1 MHHNN
6 VTIRQVEF
14 NREQAAIELIR
25 RKVFIEEQDVPE
37 DLEWDGLDADAVQLL
52 ATDSEDKPVATAR
65 MLSNGHIGRMAV
77 LPAWRG
83 QGIGY
88 ALLTTLLA
96 IARKRQIPGVYLNA
110 QLSAIGFY
118 AKAGFRTEGD
128 TFQDAGIP
136 HKRMFLQLD
145 RID

>member
-1 MHHNN
+1 MPHNN

-14 NREQAAIELIR
+14 NREQAAIESIR

-37 DLEWDGLDADAVQLL
+37 ELEWDGLDTDAVQLL
-52 ATDSEDKPVATAR
+52 ATNSEDKPVATAR

-77 LPAWRG
+77 LPQWRG
-83 QGIGY
+83 QGIGH
-88 ALLTTLLA
+88 ALLSALLD
-96 IARKRQIPGVYLNA
+96 IARQRQLPGVYLNA
-110 QLSAIGFY
+110 QLSAVGFY
-118 AKAGFRTEGD
+118 AKAGFQTEGD
-128 TFQDAGIP
+128 TFMDAGIP